1 VAEPVFLTLDEVLAI
16 HADQIR
22 RYGGSHGVRDLG
34 LLSSALAMPQASF
47 GGAYLHTSLA
57 EMAAAYLF
65 HVAQN
70 HPFLDGNKR
79 AALAAAL
86 AFIRINDHRLEA
98 GDDELTDLVMGVA
111 AGRLGKAD
119 AAVFIASRLQPAR
132 KGGRDSARR
141 GRRKLNPRS

>member
-1 VAEPVFLTLDEVLAI
+1 LAEPVFLTLDEVLAI

-22 RYGGSHGVRDLG
+22 RYGRSHGVRDMG

-47 GGAYLHTSLA
+47 GGVYLHTSLA

-70 HPFLDGNKR
+70 HPFVDGNKR

-86 AFIRINDHRLEA
+86 AFIWLNDQRLDA
-98 GDDELTDLVMGVA
+98 GEDELTELVLGIA
-111 AGRLGKAD
+111 AGRVSKSE
-119 AAVFIASRLQPAR
+119 AAVFI
-132 KGGRDSARR
+132 SARLHPA
-141 GRRKLNPRS
+141 G

>member
-1 VAEPVFLTLDEVLAI
+1 MAEPVFLNLDEVLAI

-47 GGAYLHTSLA
+47 GGAYLHTSLP

-65 HVAQN
+65 HIAQN
-70 HPFLDGNKR
+70 HPFVDGNKR

-86 AFIRINDHRLEA
+86 TFIWINDHRLEA
-98 GDDELTDLVMGVA
+98 GEDEMTDLVMGVA
-111 AGRLGKAD
+111 AGRVGKAD
-119 AAVFIASRLQPAR
+119 AAVFLRSRVQPAR
-132 KGGRDSARR
+132 DTTRGSPRR
-141 GRRKLNPRS
+141 GRRRLNPRS